1 MKLIKLFQQDDCD
14 PDSLE
19 HFESKLYEEV
29 GVSLQGFKDQAE
41 FTCGLN
47 FMDWVLDGYVL
58 TITADDPFYKLSR
71 EGLLRIKN
79 PQVVTEE
86 RSYEQTQ

>member
-1 MKLIKLFQQDDCD
+1 
-14 PDSLE
+14 
-19 HFESKLYEEV
+19 
-29 GVSLQGFKDQAE
+29 
-41 FTCGLN
+41 CGLN

>member
-1 MKLIKLFQQDDCD
+1 MKLIKLFQQDDCA

-19 HFESKLYEEV
+19 YFENKLYEEV
-29 GVSLQGFKDQAE
+29 GFSLAEFKYQGE

-58 TITADDPFYKLSR
+58 SVSSDDPFYILSK
-71 EGLLRIKN
+71 E
-79 PQVVTEE
+79 VFDE
-86 RSYEQTQ
+86 

>member
-1 MKLIKLFQQDDCD
+1 MKLIRLFQQDDCA

-29 GVSLQGFKDQAE
+29 GVSLKGFKDQGE

-58 TITADDPFYKLSR
+58 SVSAEDPFY
-71 EGLLRIKN
+71 LLQKEHI
-79 PQVVTEE
+79 T
-86 RSYEQTQ
+86 

>member
-1 MKLIKLFQQDDCD
+1 MKLIKLFQQDDCA

-29 GVSLQGFKDQAE
+29 GTSLQVFKDQAE
-41 FTCGLN
+41 FTCDLN

-58 TITADDPFYKLSR
+58 SISAGDPFYILAKEVL
-71 EGLLRIKN
+71 
-79 PQVVTEE
+79 
-86 RSYEQTQ
+86 